1 MEQETL
7 FHLIALGDKAK
18 DALLK
23 LRSDLG
29 KWFSKE
35 FVSENSYRYLLAIVD
50 DSTSPKALPKVR
62 KDEESGKLNTFVI
75 DISAE
80 PGQSKWE
87 NVLSYIW
94 ISSSKQYDTLKY
106 FFQVLYHDALF
117 IHSIISFDFN
127 DWMNV
132 AKGQYSLKLWKIHLD
147 DKSLSQ
153 LSELPYHFSP
163 DGKYIIV
170 AGLPT
175 FKKGD
180 VEKHIKVVNALFD
193 RLPEDSVRKW
203 TVIGKELPREETYVA
218 LLQLSKLHMSI

>member
-1 MEQETL
+1 MEKETL
-7 FHLIALGDKAK
+7 FHLIALGDKAS
-18 DALLK
+18 DGLTK

-29 KWFSKE
+29 EWFSNE

-62 KDEESGKLNTFVI
+62 KDEESCKLNTFVI

-80 PGQSKWE
+80 PGQSEWE

-94 ISSSKQYDTLKY
+94 IPSNKQYDTLKDL
-106 FFQVLYHDALF
+106 FQVLYHDALYVP
-117 IHSIISFDFN
+117 SLISFDFN
-127 DWMNV
+127 DWINI
-132 AKGQYSLKLWKIHLD
+132 AKGQYSLKLWKKNLD

-153 LSELPYHFSP
+153 LSELPIQFIS

-175 FKKGD
+175 LKD
-180 VEKHIKVVNALFD
+180 NETEKYIKVVNALFD

-203 TVIGKELPREETYVA
+203 TVIGKELPLEEAYIAV
-218 LLQLSKLHMSI
+218 LQLSKLHKSI

>member
-35 FVSENSYRYLLAIVD
+35 FLSENSYRNLMAIVD
-50 DSTSPKALPKVR
+50 DSTSPSELPNVI
-62 KDEESGKLNTFVI
+62 KDEESRNLDTFVI

-80 PGQSKWE
+80 PRQSEWE
-87 NVLSYIW
+87 DVLSYIW
-94 ISSSKQYDTLKY
+94 ISSNKQYDTLKD

-117 IHSIISFDFN
+117 IHSLITFDFN
-127 DWMNV
+127 DWMDI
-132 AKGQYSLKLWKIHLD
+132 AKGQYSLKLCKKHLD

-180 VEKHIKVVNALFD
+180 VEKFIKVVNALFD

-203 TVIGKELPREETYVA
+203 TVIGKELPRVEAYEA

>member
-7 FHLIALGDKAK
+7 FHLIALGDKAN

-29 KWFSKE
+29 EWFSKE

-62 KDEESGKLNTFVI
+62 KDGESGKLNTFVI
-75 DISAE
+75 DISTE
-80 PGQSKWE
+80 PRQSEWE

-94 ISSSKQYDTLKY
+94 IPSNKQYDTLKDL
-106 FFQVLYHDALF
+106 FQVLYHDALYVP
-117 IHSIISFDFN
+117 SLISFDFN
-127 DWMNV
+127 DWINI
-132 AKGQYSLKLWKIHLD
+132 AKEQYSLKLWKKSLD

-153 LSELPYHFSP
+153 LSELPIQFIS

-175 FKKGD
+175 LKD
-180 VEKHIKVVNALFD
+180 NETEKYIKVVNALFD

-203 TVIGKELPREETYVA
+203 TVIGKELPLEEAYIAV
-218 LLQLSKLHMSI
+218 LQLSKLHKSI

>member
-7 FHLIALGDKAK
+7 FHLIDLGDKAN
-18 DALLK
+18 DTLLK
-23 LRSDLG
+23 LRSDLDE
-29 KWFSKE
+29 WFSKE
-35 FVSENSYRYLLAIVD
+35 FLSENSYRNLVAIVD
-50 DSTSPKALPKVR
+50 DSTSSSALPIVG
-62 KDEESGKLNTFVI
+62 KDEETGKLNAFVI
-75 DISAE
+75 DISYKPRQIE
-80 PGQSKWE
+80 WG

-94 ISSSKQYDTLKY
+94 IPSSKQYDTLKGL
-106 FFQVLYHDALF
+106 FQVLYHDALF

-147 DKSLSQ
+147 DKSFSQ

-163 DGKYIIV
+163 DDKYIIV

-180 VEKHIKVVNALFD
+180 VEKYIKVVNALFD

-203 TVIGKELPREETYVA
+203 TIIGKELPREEAYIA
-218 LLQLSKLHMSI
+218 LLKLSKLHISI